1 MAKELQ
7 QMNWQSLADK
17 MVAYDD
23 KRRPGL

>member
-17 MVAYDD
+17 MIAYD
-23 KRRPGL
+23 KRRPGV